1 MPAVVSISY
10 VHYLINRNDNNLF
23 RLGKIKEL
31 GWYENGVVLFCNRIN
46 LPSVLRLSWLANPQY
61 VSFYPVEIF

>member
-1 MPAVVSISY
+1 MKPLAKILAGQFEQNLVVIIHQLSMPAVVSISY

-31 GWYENGVVLFCNRIN
+31 G
-46 LPSVLRLSWLANPQY
+46 
-61 VSFYPVEIF
+61 